1 MIPASLTER
10 LRHLRLRLDD
20 PGRRPLPAVTVET
33 GPTLRG
39 WTFRLALLVLTPLLL
54 FTAAGRTPDIPLEF
68 TGVIAV
74 LATGLLVVRPT
85 PVTAGGVIVVAAV
98 LFWGFTTEP
107 FDPWALAV
115 ALLAHVLARTTWWAA
130 HVPPGGHTELV
141 ALAAGWR
148 RDVAVLGATGL
159 LGALA
164 LLASGTTTTAAVLL
178 AALALVGI
186 ALLALATD
194 RPSRDD
200 GPS

>member
-1 MIPASLTER
+1 MIPSSLTER

-39 WTFRLALLVLTPLLL
+39 WVFRLALLALTPLLL
-54 FTAAGRTPDIPLEF
+54 FTAAGRTPDVPLGV
-68 TGVIAV
+68 TGTIAV

-85 PVTAGGVIVVAAV
+85 PATAGGVVVVAAV
-98 LFWGFTTEP
+98 LFWGFTSEP
-107 FDPWALAV
+107 FDLWALVV
-115 ALLAHVLARTTWWAA
+115 ALLAHLLARTTWWAA
-130 HVPPGGHTELV
+130 HVPPDGHTELA
-141 ALAAGWR
+141 ALRTGWR
-148 RDVAVLGATGL
+148 RDAAVLGATGL

-164 LLASGTTTTAAVLL
+164 LLASGTTATTAVLL

-186 ALLALATD
+186 ALLALATG
-194 RPSRDD
+194 RPSRED